1 MDLITRDI
9 KLLIFLM
16 RQNYISYFYG
26 SRRKIFL
33 WILAAKCIRFHA
45 NLDFFLPW
53 SWRNPCCCGP
63 TNRHWRNDIVNLF
76 PHPYIDSGHRTKC
89 VKRRHR
95 WRLTMPSRRRKVG
108 TEPVENNNSPY
119 LGSISLLSA
128 FCFKHAVG
136 AVPVYYWSIRCLFE
150 IKLIFWSI
158 LLSSFEYRLCIFQR
172 HLTHLCIH
180 DKVQFQY
187 FIS

>member
-1 MDLITRDI
+1 
-9 KLLIFLM
+9 
-16 RQNYISYFYG
+16 
-26 SRRKIFL
+26 
-33 WILAAKCIRFHA
+33 
-45 NLDFFLPW
+45 
-53 SWRNPCCCGP
+53 
-63 TNRHWRNDIVNLF
+63 
-76 PHPYIDSGHRTKC
+76 
-89 VKRRHR
+89 
-95 WRLTMPSRRRKVG
+95 MPSRRRKVG

-180 DKVQFQY
+180 DKISVLCISFLSSTLDEFQFHFKPTLIPFQTQ
-187 FIS
+187 FDCFQILLCPF